1 MMARAALNNLANAT
15 AGRSAQIPHAA
26 RPSLGARCNRY
37 RAALRL
43 GWRDALRHKAR
54 TLLSLLLVMLP
65 IAAGGL
71 HRYDHHHTAHQIA
84 CAGDNP
90 G

>member
-15 AGRSAQIPHAA
+15 AGRAATRLARRTTAQGPHPTVLAA
-26 RPSLGARCNRY
+26 GNAANR
-37 RAALRL
+37 RN
-43 GWRDALRHKAR
+43 
-54 TLLSLLLVMLP
+54 
-65 IAAGGL
+65 GGL